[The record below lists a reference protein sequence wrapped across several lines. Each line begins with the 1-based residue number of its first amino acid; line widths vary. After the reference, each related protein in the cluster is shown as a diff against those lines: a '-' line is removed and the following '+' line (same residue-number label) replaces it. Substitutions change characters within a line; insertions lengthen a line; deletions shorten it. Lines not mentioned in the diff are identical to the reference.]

1 MQNQNELDQLW
12 SDVKALLVNEMS
24 SLPDLPTSSNKN
36 QNNKFRKCQPFW
48 NGNLDKA
55 WRDVCQSESNYL
67 LYKANRNGQ
76 AEQKKLLREQ
86 YKSCQN
92 IFDSKF
98 RYFKRQ
104 HRKQEYEDLEKS
116 AQSNISD
123 MWSKLKKLSNPPS
136 TRAALEIVREDKSIS
151 HDIKEVLSR
160 WHRDISQLFSGI
172 RDNPEFAFD
181 DKFYE
186 EILSKK
192 NEFETLAPEDQDQ
205 LSDYDSTC
213 LNQNLTLSEV
223 SKAIDLA
230 KMRKAYLTIPNEA
243 LKN

>member
-1 MQNQNELDQLW
+1 MDQ
-12 SDVKALLVNEMS
+12 
-24 SLPDLPTSSNKN
+24 
-36 QNNKFRKCQPFW
+36 
-48 NGNLDKA
+48 A

-67 LYKANRNGQ
+67 LYKVNLNGQ
-76 AEQKKLLREQ
+76 AEQKKLLREK

-123 MWSKLKKLSNPPS
+123 MWSKLRKLSNPPS

-151 HDIKEVLSR
+151 HDIKEVMSR
-160 WHRDISQLFSGI
+160 CHRDISQLFSGF

-181 DKFYE
+181 DEFYE
-186 EILSKK
+186 KFLTKK
-192 NEFETLAPEDQDQ
+192 NV
-205 LSDYDSTC
+205 SR
-213 LNQNLTLSEV
+213 LN
-223 SKAIDLA
+223 
-230 KMRKAYLTIPNEA
+230 
-243 LKN
+243 